1 MGWMFESRSKYYDDS
16 EGGSDGPPM
25 RWYELLFGIP
35 VAIIILP
42 IVLLVLVLNII
53 YTILTISTEP
63 LLTFLQNGERFPKS
77 NDRQGDES

>member
-1 MGWMFESRSKYYDDS
+1 MSWMFESRSKYYDDS

-35 VAIIILP
+35 LVMIFVP
-42 IVLLVLVLNII
+42 VLVFVQGLAIV
-53 YTILTISTEP
+53 YTDLAQLTAP
-63 LLTFLQNGERFPKS
+63 LVTFLQNGERFPKS

>member
-1 MGWMFESRSKYYDDS
+1 MFESRSKYYDDS

-35 VAIIILP
+35 LVMIFVP
-42 IVLLVLVLNII
+42 VLVFVQGLAIV
-53 YTILTISTEP
+53 YTDLAQLTAP
-63 LLTFLQNGERFPKS
+63 LVTFLQNGERFPKS

>member
-16 EGGSDGPPM
+16 EGGSGGPPM

-35 VAIIILP
+35 LVMIFIL
-42 IVLLVLVLNII
+42 VMVLVQGLVMI
-53 YTILTISTEP
+53 YTALSQLTDP
-63 LLTFLQNGERFPKS
+63 LVTFLQNGERFPKS